1 MRQNLVL
8 IALSA
13 IFTTNVLSSSV
24 EQELPCVFKFSSN
37 HQSAAQQQQNEDK
50 IIPVLDEN
58 DALINLADELG
69 ISDYYNLDQLN
80 DINSLE
86 LLGQSESFQDE
97 IKPRLILIVNGID
110 SPSNLLSNDNI
121 KPNFKIDNIT
131 KKGNSFFKFVKDLP
145 NKFINYNEDKQL
157 KLNKLSNEII
167 LINEKF
173 NENLIELWVKYFNK
187 NLSKENNLKLNSFW
201 NQLKDSFYLNVI
213 NSNPSNNF
221 NNQEE
226 ENINS
231 NSNSNEIVNLKNSL
245 NFINDELFIN
255 ELSQLD
261 FFLSNIKPESEK
273 IIINLNSLNSI
284 YKKTGKDSQTYNLCK
299 KIMTDLINKHL
310 SNIDNTVYDTTIIAL
325 PMNQQILE
333 LNNIDN
339 NNQFSKII
347 KRDENAIVFKS
358 NPSCFIS
365 EDACESSTE
374 SCSGHGKCTK
384 FNKCWKCVC
393 VPTQDDKKT
402 STTYWT
408 GSACNK
414 KDVSV
419 EFNLFLWIGIV
430 LTFAFAA
437 GIKLLV
443 SCGEESLPGVLI
455 AATMP
460 KKSSN

>member
-1 MRQNLVL
+1 MRQNLVS
-8 IALSA
+8 IALFA
-13 IFTTNVLSSSV
+13 ICTTNVLSSSV
-24 EQELPCVFKFSSN
+24 EKELPCVFKFSSH
-37 HQSAAQQQQNEDK
+37 HQSAQQKENEN
-50 IIPVLDEN
+50 IPLLDEN
-58 DALINLADELG
+58 DALINLADEFG
-69 ISDYYNLDQLN
+69 ISDYYDLDQLH
-80 DINSLE
+80 DIRSLE
-86 LLGQSESFQDE
+86 LLGESESFQDE
-97 IKPRLILIVNGID
+97 IKPKLVLIVNGID
-110 SPSNLLSNDNI
+110 SPSNFLSSDDI
-121 KPNFKIDNIT
+121 KPNFKIDNIN
-131 KKGNSFFKFVKDLP
+131 KKGTSFFRFVRDLP
-145 NKFINYNEDKQL
+145 NKFINYNEEKQL
-157 KLNKLSNEII
+157 KVNKLSNEII

-173 NENLIELWVKYFNK
+173 NENLVEIWAKYFNK

-213 NSNPSNNF
+213 NSNPSNNNNF
-221 NNQEE
+221 NNQDE

-231 NSNSNEIVNLKNSL
+231 NEIVSLRNSL

-299 KIMTDLINKHL
+299 KIMTDLIKTHL

-333 LNNIDN
+333 LNGDDKNG
-339 NNQFSKII
+339 FSKVI
-347 KRDENAIVFKS
+347 KRDEDAVVFKS

-374 SCSGHGKCTK
+374 SCSGHGKCTQ
-384 FNKCWKCVC
+384 FAKCWKCVC
-393 VPTQDDKKT
+393 VATKDDKKS

-443 SCGEESLPGVLI
+443 SIGEESLPGVLI